1 VKNKVIISG
10 CSYSAFMA
18 GNSEIY
24 PIILKRIYG
33 HDLFSKI
40 LNKHIENEFEG
51 LKNIVNSLI

>member
-1 VKNKVIISG
+1 
-10 CSYSAFMA
+10 MA